1 MIRKKPSCCVRGR
14 EFHEEHAEVC
24 GSCPGGSR
32 GLRRADTSQTFF
44 AVNIYMY
51 SRCSYGIKAKRA
63 SLPRGQAWPGPR
75 AGDTGT
81 ALHCLH
87 RCLHAR
93 PSPHTCTSAVA
104 PRTRTSPRMP
114 TWCERAG
121 SRPGCPGEG
130 EGGGGMAQVG
140 WGNSLLLLVRAPK
153 VVWGGRAVL
162 GGLAP
167 RTGSAELPVHGFG
180 AELVA
185 E

>member
-51 SRCSYGIKAKRA
+51 SQCSYGIKAKRA
-63 SLPRGQAWPGPR
+63 SLPRWPGLARSPPPR
-75 AGDTGT
+75 GHRGRRFTVCT
-81 ALHCLH
+81 

-104 PRTRTSPRMP
+104 PRTRRSPRMP

-121 SRPGCPGEG
+121 SHPSLAPGLP
-130 EGGGGMAQVG
+130 
-140 WGNSLLLLVRAPK
+140 WGR
-153 VVWGGRAVL
+153 GGR
-162 GGLAP
+162 GWD
-167 RTGSAELPVHGFG
+167 GSAGVGKLI
-180 AELVA
+180 ASC
-185 E
+185 